1 MLIYTSRSSCKL
13 SSKRTSSKTPIAQ
26 VHKISS
32 LTSSLKSTF
41 TPSYTIPSSL
51 TAFSLSQKI
60 NLFSRSQK
68 CWPQP
73 LSTSI
78 TGNARIYLEE
88 LCHWG
93 HLHSTLNNFD
103 DDDYIGLLNLP
114 LWTLASGA
122 GNIALPMDLASQL
135 DTWWQ
140 SSTVHSYS
148 DATCSSIDTSNI

>member
-1 MLIYTSRSSCKL
+1 MLLQAFIKKNIFKDAHSS
-13 SSKRTSSKTPIAQ
+13 SSQNIIIDIILEINIHVI
-26 VHKISS
+26 VHNPLFPDSI
-32 LTSSLKSTF
+32 
-41 TPSYTIPSSL
+41 
-51 TAFSLSQKI
+51 FSFAKNQF
-60 NLFSRSQK
+60 FSRSQK

-114 LWTLASGA
+114 LWTRATGA